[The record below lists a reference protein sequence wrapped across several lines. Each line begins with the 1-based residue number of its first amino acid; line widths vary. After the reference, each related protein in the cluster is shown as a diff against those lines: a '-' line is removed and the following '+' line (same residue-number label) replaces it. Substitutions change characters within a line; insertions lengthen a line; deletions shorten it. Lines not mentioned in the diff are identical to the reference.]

1 MFILKKII
9 RLLCVYMYVHVYFI
23 RLIGINKFSWILI
36 KILRSKGEGI
46 MIEGEREIRIHRIIK
61 ITFEIKKAKKN

>member
-1 MFILKKII
+1 MTVYFVLMYI
-9 RLLCVYMYVHVYFI
+9 YMYVHVYFI
-23 RLIGINKFSWILI
+23 RLRRINKFSWILI